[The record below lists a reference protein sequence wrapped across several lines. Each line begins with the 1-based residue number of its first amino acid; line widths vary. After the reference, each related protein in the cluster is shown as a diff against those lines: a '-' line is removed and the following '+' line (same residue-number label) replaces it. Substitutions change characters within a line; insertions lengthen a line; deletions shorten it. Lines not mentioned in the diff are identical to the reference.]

1 MGKNLPAMQE
11 LGFESWMGK
20 IPSRRK
26 CQPTPVFLPRVFH
39 GQRSLVDCSPWVAES
54 DMTERLTLCFKKY
67 MGRYFLKHI
76 NRNGHF
82 KVEIYVKECNILGF

>member
-11 LGFESWMGK
+11 MGFESWMGK

-39 GQRSLVDCSPWVAES
+39 GQRSLVDCSPW
-54 DMTERLTLCFKKY
+54 KY

-76 NRNGHF
+76 NPNGHF